1 MHDQEATLFEN
12 AAFVTL
18 DPAHPQAEALLV
30 HDGRISAVGS
40 RADVA
45 DHAPSGVRTVDLGG
59 WTALPGFI
67 DAHCHVLSYGLTLDQ
82 VDVSPDTVQ
91 TIDDLKRTLGQRVS
105 ETENGEW
112 VLGRGYN
119 QNALQERRHPTR
131 TDLDQVSEAHPIV
144 LWHASGH
151 ALTCNSAAL
160 RVAGIDRN
168 TSTPAGGDIEH
179 DEHGELTGVLKEYP
193 AMGLL
198 TESIAPPSRE
208 RGTDAVTRAMHAMAA
223 QGITTACDAATTA
236 QDLVLYRDA
245 LASGDLHGRITLM
258 PIIQDVAPLGSDET
272 HGTAEFDVGDDPE
285 WLTIGPTKI
294 FSDGAL
300 TTRTAAVR
308 QPFVGEEGLGLLIW
322 EPDQLLDMMT
332 RAHHAGW
339 QIATHAIGDRAVET
353 VLDCYERVLERE
365 PRLDHRHRIEHCMMV
380 DQVLALRIQRLGVV
394 PVLQPGFVA
403 RLGDG
408 YVEVLG
414 LARSEHLMPVGL
426 FHDLSI
432 PLAFSSDR
440 PVIPG
445 APLTGILSAMQRRTP
460 SGTVLGEEHCIAAVD
475 AIELYTQGSAFAMH
489 QESDRGALRAGMLAD
504 FVVLSHE
511 PLSMPAERFADIQV
525 EMTVTGGSVV
535 YGR

>member
-1 MHDQEATLFEN
+1 MREEHGILFNNASFITLN
-12 AAFVTL
+12 
-18 DPAHPQAEALLV
+18 PAYPQAEALLV
-30 HDGRISAVGS
+30 QDGRIAAVGS

-45 DHAPSGVRTVDLGG
+45 DQAPSDVRTVDLGG
-59 WTALPGFI
+59 RTAVPGFN

-91 TIDDLKRTLGQRVS
+91 TIDDLKRALGQRVS
-105 ETENGEW
+105 QTEQGEW

-119 QNALQERRHPTR
+119 QNGLQERRHPTR
-131 TDLDQVSEAHPIV
+131 ADLDQVSEAHPIV
-144 LWHASGH
+144 LWHTSGH

-160 RVAGIDRN
+160 RRAGIDRN
-168 TSTPAGGDIEH
+168 TTTPAGGDIEH

-193 AMGLL
+193 AMGPL
-198 TESIAPPSRE
+198 TESIAPPSRK
-208 RGTDAVTRAMHAMAA
+208 RGAEAITRAMQAMAA
-223 QGITTACDAATTA
+223 QGITTAGDAATTPE
-236 QDLVLYRDA
+236 DLVMYRDA
-245 LASGDLHGRITLM
+245 LASGDLHGRVTLM
-258 PIIQDVAPLGSDET
+258 PIIQHVAPPGSHET
-272 HGTAEFDVGDDPE
+272 HGPQEFDAGDDPD
-285 WLTIGPTKI
+285 WLNIGPTKI

-308 QPFVGEEGLGLLIW
+308 QPFVGEGGLGLLIW

-353 VLDCYERVLERE
+353 VLDCYERLLERE
-365 PRLDHRHRIEHCMMV
+365 PRFDHRHRIEHCMMV
-380 DQVLALRIQRLGVV
+380 DQRLALRIQRLGVV

-414 LARSEHLMPVGL
+414 RERSEQLMPVGL
-426 FHDLSI
+426 FNDLSI

-445 APLTGILSAMQRRTP
+445 APLTGILSAMQRQTP
-460 SGTVLGEEHCIAAVD
+460 SGVVLGMEHRIPAID
-475 AIELYTQGSAFAMH
+475 AIELYTEGSAFSTH

-504 FVVLSHE
+504 FVVLSGGL
-511 PLSMPAERFADIQV
+511 PSMTPERFADIQV
-525 EMTVTGGSVV
+525 EMTVAGGRVT
-535 YGR
+535 YGQ